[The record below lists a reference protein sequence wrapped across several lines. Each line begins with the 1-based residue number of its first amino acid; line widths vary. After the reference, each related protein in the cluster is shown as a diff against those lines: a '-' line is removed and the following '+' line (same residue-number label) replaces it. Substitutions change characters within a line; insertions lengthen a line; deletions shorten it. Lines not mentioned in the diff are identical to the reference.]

1 MSKARSTSNVLLFG
15 LVAGS
20 VIAGLYEAAF
30 FWRDVEPD
38 RHLGA
43 LWQVAFVV
51 LLVLWLE
58 RDSRERADIQ
68 RPFDF
73 RFLAFVYWIPYLP
86 YYLWRTRRGKG
97 LLISFGLL
105 VLYFF
110 SQLLMLG
117 IYLAR

>member
-1 MSKARSTSNVLLFG
+1 MSKARSTSNTLLFG

-30 FWRDVEPD
+30 FWQDVEPE

-43 LWQVAFVV
+43 LWQVAFAV
-51 LLVLWLE
+51 LLVLWME
-58 RDSRERADIQ
+58 RDSRDRADIQ

-86 YYLWRTRRGKG
+86 YYLWRTRRGMG
-97 LLISFGLL
+97 LVLSAGLL